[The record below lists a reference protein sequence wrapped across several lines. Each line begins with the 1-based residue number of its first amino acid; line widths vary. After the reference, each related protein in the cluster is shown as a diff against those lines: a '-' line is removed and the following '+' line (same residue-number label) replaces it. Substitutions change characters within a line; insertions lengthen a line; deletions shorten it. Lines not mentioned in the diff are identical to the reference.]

1 MLRSQNWKIINNF
14 IFTPKIVILLGTRAL
29 NGSTRLPALR
39 FEVPIGSISLV
50 LIVFDRIEPILMFQT
65 MWGKSSFQYAFV
77 VVHCPI
83 LPTDF
88 QYVICYHRL
97 FPNQRAFCILN
108 PQNCIIARFYQGFV
122 TRVMQTNV
130 ILCSRTAINSL
141 IRTSMLLVSSTHLVH
156 SIGRFR
162 DQNVIGGFFCE
173 FSPKLE

>member
-1 MLRSQNWKIINNF
+1 MIDL
-14 IFTPKIVILLGTRAL
+14 VISHVL

-88 QYVICYHRL
+88 GYVIFYHRL
-97 FPNQRAFCILN
+97 FPNQRVFCIPN
-108 PQNCIIARFYQGFV
+108 P
-122 TRVMQTNV
+122 
-130 ILCSRTAINSL
+130 
-141 IRTSMLLVSSTHLVH
+141 
-156 SIGRFR
+156 
-162 DQNVIGGFFCE
+162 
-173 FSPKLE
+173 